1 MRILFIVHAFPP
13 EGFGGTE
20 VYTHDLARAF
30 SSRHSDDVFVLTR
43 EADPSRPEY
52 EVRRD
57 VQAGIQVARINNTF
71 RRTQSLEE
79 SYANPALL
87 EVAETI
93 LDEAQADVAHIQHL
107 TCLSTGLPRALA
119 ARGTSLVMTLNDYWL
134 LCHRGQL
141 FDLDWRRCDGPGI
154 GGCARCIP
162 ASVAASEPATVRAG
176 RAVRALP
183 VPGAAAAVRIVAG
196 LADRLGP
203 TATSERASALRVDH
217 MREAVAP
224 VDVFLAPSQTMADA
238 FATFGIAERRL
249 VRCGQ
254 GIDRSALDP
263 SSWTRH
269 EILRLGF
276 AGSLLPSKGPHVL
289 LEAAARLP
297 ARTVTLDILGAGTS
311 YHGDDSYKDTLA
323 PLLAQPFV
331 RQHGAVPHATIP
343 GHFAALDALVV
354 PYVWIENAPF
364 VIKEA
369 FASGL
374 PVVASALG
382 GMAEL
387 VEDGVNGLL
396 FEPGNAD
403 ALASQLRRLQTET
416 GLIERLRAGVTP
428 PMTIEQDADE
438 LRRLYSGLISKRR
451 DTVSVSSTAQDRRS
465 AGAETVTAIVL
476 NYRTP
481 EQTWLAVRSL
491 QTSFAPPGSIL
502 VVDNGSSDG
511 SADALRRMFGEPAG
525 GSSVSVVELKDNLG
539 FPGGCNAGIERALH
553 AGAEWVFLV
562 NSDVVLAPDALSRL
576 LAGARAHP
584 SAGILGPL
592 VMSREEPDLIA
603 SAGISYSV
611 ASGRM
616 LSMLTGKPA
625 LAAPTA
631 SFSADAV
638 SGCAMLIRRAVLEKA
653 GHFDADYFFFF
664 EDVDFCLRA
673 RAAGFET
680 RCVPDA
686 RAYHEGGRTIGP
698 RSASR
703 IYFATRNHLRLGSV
717 LQPRRLSR
725 AITAGSI
732 VAMNTAYVLTSPD
745 APLLSGLWA
754 VVRGTWHHLLG
765 RYGPDTAA

>member
-1 MRILFIVHAFPP
+1 
-13 EGFGGTE
+13 
-20 VYTHDLARAF
+20 
-30 SSRHSDDVFVLTR
+30 
-43 EADPSRPEY
+43 
-52 EVRRD
+52 
-57 VQAGIQVARINNTF
+57 
-71 RRTQSLEE
+71 
-79 SYANPALL
+79 
-87 EVAETI
+87 
-93 LDEAQADVAHIQHL
+93 
-107 TCLSTGLPRALA
+107 
-119 ARGTSLVMTLNDYWL
+119 
-134 LCHRGQL
+134 
-141 FDLDWRRCDGPGI
+141 
-154 GGCARCIP
+154 
-162 ASVAASEPATVRAG
+162 
-176 RAVRALP
+176 
-183 VPGAAAAVRIVAG
+183 
-196 LADRLGP
+196 
-203 TATSERASALRVDH
+203 
-217 MREAVAP
+217 
-224 VDVFLAPSQTMADA
+224 
-238 FATFGIAERRL
+238 
-249 VRCGQ
+249 
-254 GIDRSALDP
+254 
-263 SSWTRH
+263 
-269 EILRLGF
+269 
-276 AGSLLPSKGPHVL
+276 
-289 LEAAARLP
+289 
-297 ARTVTLDILGAGTS
+297 
-311 YHGDDSYKDTLA
+311 
-323 PLLAQPFV
+323 
-331 RQHGAVPHATIP
+331 
-343 GHFAALDALVV
+343 
-354 PYVWIENAPF
+354 
-364 VIKEA
+364 
-369 FASGL
+369 
-374 PVVASALG
+374 
-382 GMAEL
+382 
-387 VEDGVNGLL
+387 
-396 FEPGNAD
+396 
-403 ALASQLRRLQTET
+403 
-416 GLIERLRAGVTP
+416 
-428 PMTIEQDADE
+428 
-438 LRRLYSGLISKRR
+438 
-451 DTVSVSSTAQDRRS
+451 
-465 AGAETVTAIVL
+465 VTAIVL

-511 SADALRRMFGEPAG
+511 SADAMRRMFGEPAG

-603 SAGISYSV
+603 SAGISYAV
-611 ASGRM
+611 TSGRM

-625 LAAPTA
+625 LAAPTR